1 MAAVSVD
8 PPHVSEGLRTQLS
21 LSFPLLCDTERR
33 VIRDWDILNVRERG
47 GIAKPAVFVMEPGR
61 MVRFAAVDHVVRRTP
76 AVEIVSFL
84 QKQRTTEQIHRR
96 VHVPLV
102 LHWFNAI
109 RNNFRR

>member
-8 PPHVSEGLRTQLS
+8 PPQVSEGLRTQLS
-21 LSFPLLCDTERR
+21 LSFPVLCDTERR
-33 VIRDWDILNVRERG
+33 VIRDWDILNARERG
-47 GIAKPAVFVMEPGR
+47 GIAKPAVFVMDPDR
-61 MVRFAAVDHVVRRTP
+61 MVRFAAIDHVVRRTP

-84 QKQRTTEQIHRR
+84 QQQRTTEQMGRR

-102 LHWFNAI
+102 FHWFNAI